1 MRKIKNYFRV
11 GNVIEIDGIKVV
23 GRMNQN
29 TNHLKYFYEGEYY
42 RGVNIGEYLGII
54 RGPYIIVGKVVK
66 EFLNDKFDKENSQ
79 EFKLNRFIR
88 NIEINIIGTFINEKF
103 IMGIKAFPLIYNEII
118 LLSEDQIRKIIFGED
133 KSIHSYSLGTTVQE
147 GIEVKLNWAKV
158 FNTHIGIFG
167 NTGSGKSNTL
177 AKIFTELFDEVVDL
191 PSSVSKFLFIDFNGE
206 YIADEVLTTNKKVY
220 NLSTDSSNIG
230 DKIPIF
236 PKVFWDVEMI
246 SILFSATDQT
256 QKPFINAAINYYLD
270 YGKSSEITTSKLI
283 EFVVVGFK
291 NVFLA
296 NNNKDSLQLLK
307 HVYRKLNLSDL
318 NLPWAD
324 LLWHSKYETYYKG
337 NLYINNMS
345 PEQID
350 LKAEELKKMLEAQK
364 TKFKDINVVE
374 QLYVILNLRLIY
386 GLKNRI
392 NQFDYINPLLLRIES
407 RSKNLTKVI
416 EVVNKEFESCSV
428 ISFRNC
434 NQDIKKIL
442 PILIAKQTYQNHKDS
457 VKALVNKTFHMIID
471 EAHNILSDKSKR
483 EAESWKDYRIEVFE
497 EIIKEGRKFGYFITL
512 ASQRPSDISSTLVS
526 QVHNY
531 FIHRLVNDLDLK
543 LIDNTLT
550 TLDNVSRKMIPN
562 LAPGQCIITGT
573 EFQLPLITQV
583 HRLRMTRSP
592 NSENIDLVEL
602 WKREGNTKQ

>member
-1 MRKIKNYFRV
+1 MSRIKNYFRV

-23 GRMNQN
+23 GRMSQN

-42 RGVNIGEYLGII
+42 RGVNIGEYVGII
-54 RGPYIIVGKVVK
+54 RGPYLIVGKVVK

-88 NIEINIIGTFINEKF
+88 NIEISIIGTFINDKF

-118 LLSEDQIRKIIFGED
+118 LLSEDQIRQIIFGKD
-133 KSIHSYSLGTTVQE
+133 NSTSSYSLGNTVQE

-177 AKIFTELFDEVVDL
+177 AKIYTELFDEVVNL
-191 PSSVSKFLFIDFNGE
+191 PSAVSKFLFIDFNGE
-206 YIADEVLTTNKKVY
+206 YIADEVLTINKKVY
-220 NLSTDSSNIG
+220 NLSTDSSKEG
-230 DKIPIF
+230 DKIPVSPI
-236 PKVFWDVEMI
+236 VFWDVEMI
-246 SILFSATDQT
+246 SILFSATEQT
-256 QKPFINAAINYYLD
+256 QKPFINAAINFYLN
-270 YGKSSEITTSKLI
+270 YGKSSTITTSNLI
-283 EFVVVGFK
+283 EFVIMGFK

-296 NNNKDSLQLLK
+296 NNNKDALQLLN
-307 HVYRKLNLSDL
+307 HVYRKLNLSHL
-318 NLPWAD
+318 NLPWSD
-324 LLWHSKYETYYKG
+324 LLWNSTNETYYKDK
-337 NLYINNMS
+337 LYINNVKT
-345 PEQID
+345 EQID
-350 LKAEELKKMLEAQK
+350 SKADELRGILEAEK
-364 TKFKDINVVE
+364 ARFEDIDIIK
-374 QLYVILNLRLIY
+374 QLYIILNLRLIY

-407 RSKNLTKVI
+407 KSKNLSKVI
-416 EVVNKEFESCSV
+416 EVTESEFESCSV
-428 ISFRNC
+428 ISFRDC
-434 NQDIKKIL
+434 NQEIKKIL
-442 PILIAKQTYQNHKDS
+442 PILIAKQTYQHHKNS
-457 VKALVNKTFHMIID
+457 VKTVVNRTFHMIID

-497 EIIKEGRKFGYFITL
+497 EIIKEGRKFGYFLTL

-550 TLDNVSRKMIPN
+550 TLDNVSRKMIPA

-583 HRLRMTRSP
+583 HRLKITRSP
-592 NSENIDLVEL
+592 NSENINLVEL
-602 WKREGNTKQ
+602 WSKEN